1 MAGKTDIF
9 ENDILKLI
17 FNGVSIANIADN
29 TSTSPLTTL
38 YLSLHTADPG
48 DGALSGQ
55 TTNETAYTGYARIG
69 LARTSGGWTVTG
81 GSVSPTANVEFGTCT
96 AGSAVIT
103 HVGVGT
109 SAAGTGK
116 LLYSGALSP
125 YITVVAGVIPRLTT
139 ASTIT
144 ED

>member
-1 MAGKTDIF
+1 MAGKTDVF

-17 FNGVSIANIADN
+17 FNGDSIANIADN
-29 TSTSPLTTL
+29 TATSPLTAL

-48 DGALSGQ
+48 DDSVAGQ

-69 LARTSGGWTVTG
+69 LVRSSAGWTVTG

-109 SAAGTGK
+109 RETGTGK
-116 LLYSGALSP
+116 LLYFGALSP